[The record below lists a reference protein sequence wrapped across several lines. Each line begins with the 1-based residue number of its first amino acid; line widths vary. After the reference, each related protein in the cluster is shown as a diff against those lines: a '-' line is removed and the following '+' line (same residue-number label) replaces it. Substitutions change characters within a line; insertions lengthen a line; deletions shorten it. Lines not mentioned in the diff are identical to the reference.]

1 MEDFNSSLK
10 INQITEE
17 EKLIKET
24 YKLTLK
30 QRKQEVQN
38 ELKKENLDLEKLQY
52 LLLLDNTNE
61 DLLKMKVLLL
71 MQWKDILVL

>member
-1 MEDFNSSLK
+1 MEDFNLSLK

-52 LLLLDNTNE
+52 LLCYY
-61 DLLKMKVLLL
+61 
-71 MQWKDILVL
+71 

>member
-52 LLLLDNTNE
+52 LYC
-61 DLLKMKVLLL
+61 
-71 MQWKDILVL
+71 WIILTKIYFIDTC